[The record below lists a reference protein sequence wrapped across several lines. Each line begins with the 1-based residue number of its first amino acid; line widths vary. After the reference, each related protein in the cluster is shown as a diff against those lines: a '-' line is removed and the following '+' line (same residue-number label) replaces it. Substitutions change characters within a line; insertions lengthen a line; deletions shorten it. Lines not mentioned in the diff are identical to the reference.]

1 MGMAEFYAPHR
12 TVNSITDA
20 GGRLLGWTDA
30 NGNALRRTGGRVTPA
45 GGVGNTFEY
54 ADPALADP
62 RVAKPQRPRP
72 DAAAARAADIVQ
84 PAAPAETRATPRKL
98 SASERRRVADSV
110 RASMMRHD
118 GYRNPRLAR
127 EMVARR
133 PQDYVR
139 DGWAREHL
147 LELLRAKPELEAKRW
162 AKELRANLEPQ
173 RSPPEPMVGSG
184 EDVR

>member
-12 TVNSITDA
+12 GVNSITDA
-20 GGRLLGWTDA
+20 GGRLHGWTDGA
-30 NGNALRRTGGRVTPA
+30 GRTLVRTGGKVTNA
-45 GGVGNTFEY
+45 GGVTSTFAY
-54 ADPALADP
+54 ADQPNTATWACNQP
-62 RVAKPQRPRP
+62 KPQRPNAE
-72 DAAAARAADIVQ
+72 AAAARAADVLQ
-84 PAAPAETRATPRKL
+84 PAAPAIAKPAPRRL
-98 SASERRRVADSV
+98 SASERQRVADSV

-147 LELLRAKPELEAKRW
+147 LELLRTKPELETKRW
-162 AKELRANLEPQ
+162 AKELRASLAP
-173 RSPPEPMVGSG
+173 
-184 EDVR
+184 

>member
-12 TVNSITDA
+12 GVNSITDA
-20 GGRLLGWTDA
+20 GGRLLGWTDGA
-30 NGNALRRTGGRVTPA
+30 GRSVVRTGGKVTPA
-45 GGVGNTFEY
+45 GGVTSAFAY
-54 ADPALADP
+54 ADAPTTATWARNQP
-62 RVAKPQRPRP
+62 KPQRPNA
-72 DAAAARAADIVQ
+72 DAAADRAADAVQ
-84 PAAPAETRATPRKL
+84 PAAPAETRAAPRKL

-147 LELLRAKPELEAKRW
+147 LELLRAKPELETKRW
-162 AKELRANLEPQ
+162 AKELRASLAP
-173 RSPPEPMVGSG
+173 
-184 EDVR
+184 